1 MLFAAG
7 FGTRMRPLTDDRPKP
22 MVAVAGRPLID
33 HALDQTRG
41 FGPLTTVVNLH
52 YKPEKLERHLAGR
65 EVRLS
70 REEPEILDTG
80 GGLRAAL
87 PLLGPGPVFTM
98 NTDAV
103 WRGPNAL
110 RVLADAWDPDRMD
123 GLLLLIP
130 RDRAMGHRGK
140 GDFVPGPD
148 GRITPGPGHVY
159 LGVQILKPD
168 GLALV
173 PGTAFSLW
181 KLWEQMLAG
190 GRLYGVDYPGAWCDV
205 GSPAGIALAEAML
218 GAADV

>member
-52 YKPEKLERHLAGR
+52 YKPEPLERHLAGR
-65 EVRLS
+65 NVILS
-70 REEPEILDTG
+70 REMPDILDTG

-87 PLLGPGPVFTM
+87 PLLGPGPVFAM

-110 RVLADAWDPDRMD
+110 QVLADAWDPGRMD

-130 RDRAMGHRGK
+130 RERAMGHKGP
-140 GDFVPGPD
+140 GDFLAD
-148 GRITPGPGHVY
+148 AEGRLTPGPGHVY
-159 LGVQILKPD
+159 LGLQILKTD
-168 GLALV
+168 GLAVV

-181 KLWEQMLAG
+181 KLWEQMLAA

-205 GSPAGIALAEAML
+205 GSPEGIAVAEKML
-218 GAADV
+218 GAGHV